1 MSDEVLKLL
10 MEAVVAS
17 SLAIAVVLIMRVPL
31 RKFFGA
37 RVAYTIWCL
46 VPLALL
52 AVLVPAQDVVVTVVS
67 QTQTISAAPT
77 EIAVA
82 APTSTPTSEK
92 VSSSDFFLLLWAIGI
107 AMCAFWFSR
116 QQKKFIGSLGVLNP
130 CNEKVFLSENNDQG
144 PAVIGVLQPRIV
156 LPSDFNQRYTR
167 EEQDLVLMHEQ
178 IHVARGDTRVNL
190 VVALLRCLFWFNPLL
205 HWADARFRFDQ
216 ELSTDANV
224 LSKFPS
230 ARKSYADA
238 MLKTQM
244 ATIGLPVAC
253 HWQAHHPLKERI
265 LMLKK
270 SSPGK
275 MFRMLGFGLVT
286 VLCLGGA
293 FAAWSTQPANIIAR
307 QADASLQYEIRIDS
321 KIDHV
326 DLSRIKLREVPGK
339 PVAVSNG
346 KGVRDWSYEFTITP
360 INADYVLVKSKILFG
375 GVLLSEP
382 SLKVAMKKNASI
394 AVMTKDG
401 SSHLTL
407 NLVVTELRNGKP
419 SPNAEFGDTRD
430 ALLDTDHF
438 IQGRSGKQEIFS
450 ERQLRAQT
458 TTAVDDDEIATPAK
472 MLPGSVFQKHI
483 IDGKNAGK
491 KIVRFKVNVDEK
503 GFVMGLDPLDNFESD
518 SSSVIHQA
526 VDLLMKE
533 KYQPAI
539 GKNGKPVPSNI
550 TVELYDNFRDIP
562 PVN

>member
-1 MSDEVLKLL
+1 
-10 MEAVVAS
+10 
-17 SLAIAVVLIMRVPL
+17 MRVPL

-77 EIAVA
+77 EIAMA
-82 APTSTPTSEK
+82 APTPTSAK

-107 AMCAFWFSR
+107 VMCAFWFSR

-130 CNEKVFLSENNDQG
+130 CCEKVFLSESNDQG

-270 SSPGK
+270 SGPGK
-275 MFRMLGFGLVT
+275 FFRVMGFSVVT
-286 VLCLGGA
+286 VVCLASA
-293 FAAWSTQPANIIAR
+293 FTAWSVQPEKIIL
-307 QADASLQYEIRIDS
+307 ASSDTDLLYDIRMEA

-326 DLSRIKLREVPGK
+326 DQKPIILREVPGK
-339 PVAVSNG
+339 EFAVSLG
-346 KGVRDWSYEFTITP
+346 
-360 INADYVLVKSKILFG
+360 
-375 GVLLSEP
+375 
-382 SLKVAMKKNASI
+382 KKN
-394 AVMTKDG
+394 T
-401 SSHLTL
+401 
-407 NLVVTELRNGKP
+407 NW
-419 SPNAEFGDTRD
+419 
-430 ALLDTDHF
+430 
-438 IQGRSGKQEIFS
+438 
-450 ERQLRAQT
+450 
-458 TTAVDDDEIATPAK
+458 
-472 MLPGSVFQKHI
+472 
-483 IDGKNAGK
+483 
-491 KIVRFKVNVDEK
+491 
-503 GFVMGLDPLDNFESD
+503 
-518 SSSVIHQA
+518 
-526 VDLLMKE
+526 
-533 KYQPAI
+533 
-539 GKNGKPVPSNI
+539 
-550 TVELYDNFRDIP
+550 
-562 PVN
+562 

>member
-1 MSDEVLKLL
+1 MSADLLKLL
-10 MEAVVAS
+10 MEATVAS
-17 SLAIAVVLIMRVPL
+17 SLAIAVVLVLRVPL

-67 QTQTISAAPT
+67 QAQTISAAPT
-77 EIAVA
+77 QIAVA
-82 APTSTPTSEK
+82 APTPISAK

-107 AMCAFWFSR
+107 ALCAFWFSR
-116 QQKKFIGSLGVLNP
+116 QQKNFIGSLGVLNP
-130 CNEKVFLSENNDQG
+130 CYEKVFLSENNDQG

-167 EEQDLVLMHEQ
+167 EEQGLVLMHEQ

-205 HWADARFRFDQ
+205 HWADGRFRFDQ

-230 ARKSYADA
+230 SRKSYADA

-275 MFRMLGFGLVT
+275 MFRMLGFGLVA

-307 QADASLQYEIRIDS
+307 QADAGLQYEIRIDS

-326 DLSRIKLREVPGK
+326 DLSRIKLREAPGK

-346 KGVRDWSYEFTITP
+346 KGERDWSYEFTIMP
-360 INADYVLVKSKILFG
+360 IDADYVMLKSKILFG
-375 GVLLSEP
+375 GVLLSQP
-382 SLKVAMKKNASI
+382 SLKVAIKKNASI
-394 AVMTKDG
+394 SVMTKDG

-407 NLVVTELRNGKP
+407 NLVVTELRDGKP
-419 SPNAEFGDTRD
+419 SPNAESGDTRD
-430 ALLDTDHF
+430 TLLDTDHF

-450 ERQLRAQT
+450 ERQLRAKT

-472 MLPGSVFQKHI
+472 MLPGNVFQKHI

-491 KIVRFKVNVDEK
+491 KIVRFTVNVDEK